1 MKAKDARSPFDLPSP
16 LSLSFHRPHTKENK
30 AHSMFVKSFCF
41 YFFLLLLFLLR
52 SCRRSVVQVMQF
64 CALSLPQTSSGLCFL
79 CCVFLVL
86 PLLLLLLLLLLQ
98 VILNTY

>member
-1 MKAKDARSPFDLPSP
+1 
-16 LSLSFHRPHTKENK
+16 
-30 AHSMFVKSFCF
+30 
-41 YFFLLLLFLLR
+41 LLLLFLLR

-79 CCVFLVL
+79 CCVFFSYFHSSC
-86 PLLLLLLLLLLQ
+86 LLLLLLLLQ